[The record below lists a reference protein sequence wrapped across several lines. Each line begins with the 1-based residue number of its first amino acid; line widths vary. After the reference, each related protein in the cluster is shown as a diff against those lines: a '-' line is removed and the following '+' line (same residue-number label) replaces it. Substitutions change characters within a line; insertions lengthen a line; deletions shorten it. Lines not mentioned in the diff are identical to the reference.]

1 MFSGQDTP
9 ATATAKQMDKMDIAS
24 SSSAA
29 GGPPVPP
36 EWSHTCSYN
45 YRYEKVLGTGSYGEV
60 AKAVHTPTGQV
71 VAIKKV
77 KGVFQDR
84 HDARCI
90 LRELCILRQARHP
103 QSEPGVHADLSR
115 TPFERVQCPSA
126 KV

>member
-1 MFSGQDTP
+1 M
-9 ATATAKQMDKMDIAS
+9 
-24 SSSAA
+24 
-29 GGPPVPP
+29 PP

-84 HDARCI
+84 HDAREAHRVAQKPPALI
-90 LRELCILRQARHP
+90 GSALQRSRR
-103 QSEPGVHADLSR
+103 LSKRR
-115 TPFERVQCPSA
+115 TLLHR
-126 KV
+126 